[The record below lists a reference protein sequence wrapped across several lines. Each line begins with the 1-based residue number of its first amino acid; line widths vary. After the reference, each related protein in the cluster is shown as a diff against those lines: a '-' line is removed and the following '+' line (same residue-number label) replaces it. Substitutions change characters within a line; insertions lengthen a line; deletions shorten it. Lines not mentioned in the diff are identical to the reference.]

1 MKSCESRVFCLI
13 ITMPKNTILKQILIW
28 RAKHIS
34 HRQFVYILSVIIG
47 FTSGLGAV
55 VLKNLTHFIQHLL
68 EAKLIKYY
76 HHAFYFLFPVLGLS
90 IVYLI
95 IKYVIR
101 NKVNHGIPS
110 TLFAISKR
118 KGMMK
123 QYQMFGSIL
132 TAPITVGFGGSV
144 GLEGPT
150 VATGA
155 AIGSNISRLFHMN
168 QTTRTLLISCAAA
181 GAMSSIFK
189 APIAA
194 IIFAIEVFSLDLTIA
209 SMLPLLL
216 ASLSAILTSF
226 FFLGDDVLLPFRVED
241 KFFISDAPFYIIL
254 GIVAAF
260 VSIYFT
266 DVYDKIQKLFDRL
279 KTPIN
284 KLIVGSIG
292 IGLLVFLF
300 PPLYGEGFDIINNL
314 IAGNPEKALQSN
326 LFQMDLTN
334 IWIVIA
340 LLIGLLLFKI
350 VASALT
356 FGAGGVGGIFA
367 PTLFMGSI
375 MGFCMSK
382 IINNCGLFNSQISES
397 NFTLVGMTGLLAG
410 VLHAPLTAIFLIAEL
425 TGGYELFIPLMIT
438 ATISFSITKYF
449 RPHSVYNMELGR
461 KGELITHDK
470 DHAILTLM
478 DINKVIE
485 TNFITIRPEM
495 NLEQIVNKAVIKSSR
510 NIFPVVKKE
519 TQKLQGIILLDDLRP
534 IMFDQSLYK
543 KVTATDIMQK
553 PTKIINLDVDKMT
566 DIMKK
571 FQDSSAWNLPVTK
584 HGIYYGFISKSKL
597 LTAYRRQ
604 LITLQ
609 SET

>member
-1 MKSCESRVFCLI
+1 
-13 ITMPKNTILKQILIW
+13 MPKQTILKTILIW

-34 HRQFVYILSVIIG
+34 HRQFVYILSIVIG
-47 FTSGLGAV
+47 FASGMGAV

-76 HHAFYFLFPVLGLS
+76 HHAFYFLFPILGLAL
-90 IVYLI
+90 VYLS

-101 NKVNHGIPS
+101 NKVSHGIPS
-110 TLFAISKR
+110 TLYAISKR
-118 KGMMK
+118 KGIMK
-123 QYQMFGSIL
+123 RYQMFGSIL

-155 AIGSNISRLFHMN
+155 ALGSNISRMFHMN
-168 QTTRTLLISCAAA
+168 QTSRNLLIGCAAA

-216 ASLSAILTSF
+216 ASLSAILTSYF
-226 FFLGDDVLLPFRVED
+226 FFGDDVLLPFRIED
-241 KFFISDAPFYIIL
+241 KFYISDAPFYILL
-254 GIVAAF
+254 GIIAAF

-266 DVYDKIQKLFDRL
+266 EVYDRIQKFFDKL
-279 KTPIN
+279 KSPIK
-284 KLIVGSIG
+284 KLIVGGIG
-292 IGLLVFLF
+292 IGILVFF
-300 PPLYGEGFDIINNL
+300 IPPLYGEGFDVINNL
-314 IAGNPEKALQSN
+314 IVGNPEKALENN

-334 IWIVIA
+334 IWVVVL
-340 LLIGLLLFKI
+340 LLIGLMLFKI
-350 VASALT
+350 IASAFT

-375 MGFCMSK
+375 MGYCMSK
-382 IINNCGLFNSQISES
+382 VINNCGLFSSPISES
-397 NFTLVGMTGLLAG
+397 NFTLVGMAGVLAG

-425 TGGYELFIPLMIT
+425 TGGYELLVPLMLT
-438 ATISFSITKYF
+438 ATISYSITKYF
-449 RPHSVYNMELGR
+449 KPHSVYNMELGR

-470 DHAILTLM
+470 DHAVLTLM
-478 DINKVIE
+478 NIDKVIE
-485 TNFITIRPEM
+485 TNFTIIRPEM
-495 NLEQIVNKAVIKSSR
+495 TLEQIVQKAVMKSKR
-510 NIFPVVKKE
+510 NIYPVVKKD

-534 IMFDQSLYK
+534 IMFDQSLYQN
-543 KVTATDIMQK
+543 VVATDVMQK
-553 PTKIINLDVDKMT
+553 PPEVINLDKDKMT

-571 FQDSSAWNLPVTK
+571 FQDSSAWNLPVK
-584 HGIYYGFISKSKL
+584 KNGMYYGFISKSKL

-604 LITLQ
+604 LINLQ
-609 SET
+609 GES